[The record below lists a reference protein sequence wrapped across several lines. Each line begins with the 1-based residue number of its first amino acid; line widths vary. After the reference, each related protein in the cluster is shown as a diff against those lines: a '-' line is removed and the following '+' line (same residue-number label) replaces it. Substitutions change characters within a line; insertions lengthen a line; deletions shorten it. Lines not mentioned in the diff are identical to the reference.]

1 VERILITGLVQLL
14 LDGVPRVRLYEPG
27 PEPEGLLLLDAG
39 VLATVGIDP
48 AALPIGVRV
57 PCCFWAHCHS
67 TPHAGS
73 NGRSARSVV
82 CLEPWNV
89 CDDEPTA
96 QPAAPGPANPAAI
109 PDLAPI
115 LDELRAINATLHRLT
130 ACTPTPASS
139 TARNDRARRPAPV
152 RRAPSSAAPADNGH
166 GAQDPRNFPTSPR
179 ELLTHLRARGLA
191 DETTTVLDLYDSLGV
206 KSWPAE
212 NNLDAWRSLLKAATG
227 DCVIEEDGLPFT

>member
-1 VERILITGLVQLL
+1 MERILITGLVQLL

-39 VLATVGIDP
+39 ALATVGIDP
-48 AALPIGVRV
+48 AALPIAVHV

-67 TPHAGS
+67 TPHAGG
-73 NGRSARSVV
+73 NGRPARSVV
-82 CLEPWNV
+82 CLEPWSV
-89 CDDEPTA
+89 RDDAPA
-96 QPAAPGPANPAAI
+96 ARPAAPGPANPADS

-115 LDELRAINATLHRLT
+115 LDELRAINATLQSLSTR
-130 ACTPTPASS
+130 AAVPASPAPRS
-139 TARNDRARRPAPV
+139 DRARRPAPI
-152 RRAPSSAAPADNGH
+152 RQAPVTSAPPDNGH